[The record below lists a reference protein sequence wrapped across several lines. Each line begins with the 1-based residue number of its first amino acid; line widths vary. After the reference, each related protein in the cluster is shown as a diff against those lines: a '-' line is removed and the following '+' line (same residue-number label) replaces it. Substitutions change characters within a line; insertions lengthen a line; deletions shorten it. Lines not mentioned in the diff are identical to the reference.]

1 LASLFLASF
10 QNLLEGDASSTTAI
24 PFSLFSDRTELSD
37 TNRRLDP
44 IKPLDLARVL
54 EKRKSK
60 GAMRFTS
67 EREKSRIN
75 GKEEVN
81 GEHCDYL

>member
-1 LASLFLASF
+1 LASIFLASF
-10 QNLLEGDASSTTAI
+10 KSLLEGDASSATAI

-37 TNRRLDP
+37 TNRRFDP
-44 IKPLDLARVL
+44 INPLDLARGL

-60 GAMRFTS
+60 GGRRFTS

-75 GKEEVN
+75 GKEQVN
-81 GEHCDYL
+81 GEHWGYL